1 MTSLPQVSRGDT
13 ENPDPKGNK
22 LYVLEFVNRVRTAQG
37 YERIDR
43 LPTAGDG
50 SSSPLELAMG
60 CRLEAGLMRMSS
72 PAAAEAVNRATGLP
86 VGVDRVTITLP
97 AALNSHASIVQASR
111 IVHSEHTLHA
121 EAHARA
127 G

>member
-1 MTSLPQVSRGDT
+1 MTPLPQASRGDT
-13 ENPDPKGNK
+13 GNPDPKGNK

-37 YERIDR
+37 YERVDG

-50 SSSPLELAMG
+50 GGSSPLELAMG

-97 AALNSHASIVQASR
+97 AALNSHASVVQASR
-111 IVHSEHTLHA
+111 IVHSDHLAHS
-121 EAHARA
+121 EAV
-127 G
+127 

>member
-1 MTSLPQVSRGDT
+1 
-13 ENPDPKGNK
+13 
-22 LYVLEFVNRVRTAQG
+22 LYVLEFVNRVRMAQG

-43 LPTAGDG
+43 LPSAGDG
-50 SSSPLELAMG
+50 RSSALELAMG

-72 PAAAEAVNRATGLP
+72 PAAAEAVNQATGLP

-97 AALNSHASIVQASR
+97 AALNSHASIIQASR
-111 IVHSEHTLHA
+111 IVHSDHLAHA
-121 EAHARA
+121 ETHARA